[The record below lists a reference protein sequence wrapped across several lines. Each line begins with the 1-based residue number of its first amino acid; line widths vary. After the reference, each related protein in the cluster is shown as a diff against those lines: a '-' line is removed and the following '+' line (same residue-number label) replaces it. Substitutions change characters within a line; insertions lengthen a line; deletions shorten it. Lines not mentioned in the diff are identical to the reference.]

1 MACRHSHRYFCVC
14 PSLGLTK
21 TTLTKIVAKSKR
33 EVGEAAVLWLC
44 LPRQLC
50 LGLGKRAFVSVLFH
64 SVLFFCFFASGL
76 GND

>member
-1 MACRHSHRYFCVC
+1 MC

-50 LGLGKRAFVSVLFH
+50 LGLGRGLLFH
-64 SVLFFCFFASGL
+64 SVLFFFFASGL